1 MSKRIKVP
9 KVDWEMK
16 KKIRIEKVST
26 LGTVIAFVLTFVFL
40 GIAVWSWGEFMQ

>member
-9 KVDWEMK
+9 EVDWKMK
-16 KKIRIEKVST
+16 KKMRIEKVST
-26 LGTVIAFVLTFVFL
+26 WGMVIAFVLTFVFL